1 SPTTAKAG
9 LVYRFEVF
17 VSSGRAWQDPLRPVW
32 YVAAPHTRGGFPMAS
47 QIPSSYK
54 KMKTSQRAI
63 MEAYEKL
70 GEACTE
76 AGPLTDRERALVKI
90 GLSVGARLEGG
101 LHYHVRKDLEAMHVP
116 AEISLDVL
124 LTLPT

>member
-1 SPTTAKAG
+1 
-9 LVYRFEVF
+9 
-17 VSSGRAWQDPLRPVW
+17 
-32 YVAAPHTRGGFPMAS
+32 MAS
-47 QIPSSYK
+47 QIPNSYK
-54 KMKTSQRAI
+54 KMKTSQRSI

-101 LHYHVRKDLEAMHVP
+101 LHSHVRKALEAGLEP
-116 AEISLDVL
+116 AEIRQAVFLALPTLGLPTMMAALTWAEDVL
-124 LTLPT
+124 GSRKS